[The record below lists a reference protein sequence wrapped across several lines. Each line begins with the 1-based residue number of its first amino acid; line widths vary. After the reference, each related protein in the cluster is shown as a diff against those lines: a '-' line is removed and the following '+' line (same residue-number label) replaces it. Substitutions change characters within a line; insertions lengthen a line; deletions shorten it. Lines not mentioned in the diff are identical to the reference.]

1 MASSPFLHGSRRQ
14 FLRQA
19 ACAALGASGI
29 VNTIWDLRRINAAT
43 AANRTPTDYKA
54 LVCLFLYGG
63 NDSNNLLVPT
73 DTADYRSY
81 ASARADLALSRSS
94 LLPITCRTSDG
105 RTYGLHP
112 SMPELQGL
120 FGSGHLAL
128 VANVGTLVAP
138 VTRADF
144 LGNTAALPPNLF
156 SHADQ
161 QVQWQTSWPDVPP
174 QTGWGGRAAD
184 LLAAA
189 SGNSHLSMAIS
200 LGGNNIF
207 ETGNS
212 VVPYSVASSGV
223 DSLAGYTG
231 HNHSAAPRLQAVQA
245 LLAQKQANIFA
256 KQFAATAAS
265 ASSDN
270 ALLAS
275 ALAGAPA
282 LSTAFPA
289 SDLAAQLKMIAQ
301 IIAVRQTLGMNRQV
315 FFCSVGG
322 FDTHHDQLP
331 EQAGLL
337 GELSQA
343 LAAFHAAT
351 VELGVA
357 QSVTA
362 FTSSDF
368 GRTLPSNGAGSDH
381 GWGSHHLVL
390 GGAVQGGDLYGTFPT
405 LVVNGPD
412 DTGEGRWIP
421 TTSVDEYAATLATWF
436 GVSASDL
443 STVLPNIGRF
453 ATSNLGFMG

>member
-1 MASSPFLHGSRRQ
+1 MSSSPFLHGTRRQ

-19 ACAALGASGI
+19 ACAALGASGM
-29 VNTIWDLRRINAAT
+29 VNTIWDLRRISAAT
-43 AANRTPTDYKA
+43 VANGTPTDYKA

-73 DTADYRSY
+73 DTADYQSY

-120 FGSGHLAL
+120 FGTRQLAL

-161 QVQWQTSWPDVPP
+161 QVQWQTSWPDAPP
-174 QTGWGGRAAD
+174 QTGWGGRVSD

-189 SGNSHLSMAIS
+189 NTNSHLSMAVS

-212 VVPYSVASSGV
+212 VMPYSVVASGV
-223 DSLAGYTG
+223 DSLAGYVG
-231 HNHSAAPRLQAVQA
+231 NNASSAARLQAVQA
-245 LLAQKQANIFA
+245 LLAQKQTNLFA
-256 KQFAATAAS
+256 RQFATTASNAS
-265 ASSDN
+265 ADN

-275 ALAGAPA
+275 ALAGAPTLA
-282 LSTAFPA
+282 TAFPT
-289 SDLAAQLKMIAQ
+289 SDLGAQLQMIAR
-301 IIAVRQTLGMNRQV
+301 IISARQTLGMNRQV

-337 GELSQA
+337 AELSQA
-343 LAAFHAAT
+343 LAAFYAAT
-351 VELGVA
+351 VELGVN
-357 QSVTA
+357 QSVTT

-405 LVVNGPD
+405 LTVNGPD